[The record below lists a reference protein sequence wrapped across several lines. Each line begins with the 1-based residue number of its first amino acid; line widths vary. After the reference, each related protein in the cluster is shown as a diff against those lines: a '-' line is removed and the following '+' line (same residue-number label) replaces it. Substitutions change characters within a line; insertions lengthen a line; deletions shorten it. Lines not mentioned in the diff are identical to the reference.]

1 MKRLFYTL
9 ISLLLLSAVIIG
21 AGQLA
26 YADSSAPIA
35 ENLELTTYRNVTVGG
50 KLSAYD
56 PDGGEIKFI
65 ISTEPIKGRV
75 ELEEDGSFVYTPEA
89 GKKGRD
95 YFGYKVSDSEGNIS
109 QESTVIIRIEKQSR
123 DVFYSDMQGSAD
135 EYTALL
141 LSEKGIFTGEQI
153 GENYCFYPEKEV
165 SRGEFL
171 SLCMLLKGGN
181 RVDAVLNTGYADD
194 AKIPTWM
201 KPYAANAAMSGVYT
215 GIDAEEGSVFSHDD
229 AITMS
234 EAILMLDRALNTTRV
249 NYLALDEYAPEDIA
263 QACINL
269 AACGVLEDSGISPDI
284 LTRKEMAR
292 MISSAISVMEKR

>member
-1 MKRLFYTL
+1 MKRLFYTI

-21 AGQLA
+21 TGQLA

-109 QESTVIIRIEKQSR
+109 QEATVIIRIEKQSR

-153 GENYCFYPEKEV
+153 GKNYCFYPEKEV

-171 SLCMLLKGGN
+171 SLCMLLKGDN

-194 AKIPTWM
+194 AQIPNWM
-201 KPYAANAAMSGVYT
+201 KPFAANAAMSGVYT
-215 GIDAEEGSVFSHDD
+215 GIDVEEGSVFSHDD
-229 AITMS
+229 SITMS

-249 NYLALDEYAPEDIA
+249 NYLALDEYAAEEVA

-284 LTRKEMAR
+284 LTREEMAR
-292 MISSAISVMEKR
+292 MIASAISVMENR